1 MCSLYRGGHL
11 PRITQTAELV
21 VPPGNLIQGPSLPQ
35 PCKAVLWAV
44 LMVEDVQQCEDGQPP
59 ASFLTTGA
67 QYLAPPAGPRLVAL
81 PLDVVNDSRT
91 FPCKLN

>member
-1 MCSLYRGGHL
+1 M

-21 VPPGNLIQGPSLPQ
+21 VPPGNLIQGPFLPQ

-44 LMVEDVQQCEDGQPP
+44 LMVEDVQQCGEEGQPP

-67 QYLAPPAGPRLVAL
+67 QFLAPPAGPRLVAL
-81 PLDVVNDSRT
+81 PLDVVDDSRT